1 MSGED
6 LPPVASEEE
15 DEEEVLASLEASDE
29 TESKGA
35 AENANALGAGAA
47 VIRRQLKHA
56 PNAPGVYRMIA
67 ANGDV
72 LYVGKAR
79 NIRARIA
86 AYARGQAHTN
96 RIARM
101 IAETAGM
108 EFVTTGT
115 ETEALLL
122 EANLIKQ
129 LKPRYNV
136 LLRDDKSFPYILVTR
151 DHVSPQ
157 ITKHRG
163 ARNRPG
169 DYYGP
174 FASVWAVNRTLNALQ
189 RAFLLRSCSDSFYD
203 NRTRPCLLFQIK
215 RCAGPCTGEVSH
227 TAYQQLVA
235 EARDFLSGKSRA
247 VRARLG
253 AEMQQASD
261 ALEFERAARL
271 RDRIAALS
279 AIQASQDI
287 NPQSTEEAD
296 VFALARQAG
305 HFCVEAFF
313 FRNFQNWGNRAYF
326 PKADPALSDAEVLGA
341 FLAQFYDDKP
351 TPKLILLSHEIE
363 EQELLR
369 EALSARSGMRLEIIA
384 PKRGE
389 KRDLVAH
396 ASRNAAEALARRL
409 ADTSSQEKLL
419 AAAGAAFGLD
429 KAPRRIEVYDNS
441 HIMGTNAIGAVI
453 VAGPQGFM
461 KTHYR
466 TFNIKSEELT
476 PGDDYAMMREVLKR
490 RFTRLVKE
498 NPRDTAPPPA
508 ADEASVSASASTQPV
523 PAAAPT
529 SGPEVPALDASD
541 LPPRPL
547 DPPPTQFSKRRLGAD
562 DSAVYA
568 TQVTGTSSA
577 STAPATPADP
587 DAFPAWPD
595 LVVIDGGRGQLQAA
609 LTTLSEASAADVPV
623 VAIAKGPDRNAGRET
638 FHVPG
643 REPFRLEPRDPALYF
658 MQRLRDEAHR
668 FAIGTH
674 RAKRSRELV
683 KSPLDEIGGVG
694 PRRKRALLLHFGTL
708 KAIERASLDDL
719 AHTPGVNEATAKA
732 VYDFFHP
739 NA

>member
-1 MSGED
+1 MRAPHHLAYIGQMSPGED
-6 LPPVASEEE
+6 LPPNEIEAEVDSEDLEDGLAPLEPDDEAEE
-15 DEEEVLASLEASDE
+15 DEASPA
-29 TESKGA
+29 
-35 AENANALGAGAA
+35 ALGGGGAA
-47 VIRRQLKHA
+47 VIRRQLKTA
-56 PNAPGVYRMIA
+56 PNAPGVYRMFA

-79 NIRARIA
+79 NIRARIS

-96 RIARM
+96 RITRM
-101 IAETAGM
+101 IAETATM

-136 LLRDDKSFPYILVTR
+136 LLRDDKSFPYILVTK

-174 FASVWAVNRTLNALQ
+174 FAGVWAVNRTLNALQ
-189 RAFLLRSCSDSFYD
+189 RAFLLRSCSDSFYE

-215 RCAGPCTGEVSH
+215 RCSGPCTGEIPH
-227 TAYQQLVA
+227 TAYADLVT
-235 EARDFLSGKSRA
+235 EARDFLSGKSRT

-253 AEMQQASD
+253 TEMQEASD

-305 HFCVEAFF
+305 HVCVEAFF
-313 FRNFQNWGNRAYF
+313 FRNYQNWGNRAYF
-326 PKADPALSDAEVLGA
+326 PKADPSLPDAEVLGA

-351 TPKLILLSHEIE
+351 TPRLILLSHEVE
-363 EQELLR
+363 DQELLR
-369 EALSARSGMRLEIIA
+369 EALSARAGRRLEIIA

-389 KRDLVAH
+389 KHDLVAH
-396 ASRNAAEALARRL
+396 AAKNGAEALARRL
-409 ADTSSQEKLL
+409 ADTSSQGKLL
-419 AAAGAAFGLD
+419 AAAGTTFGQTTP
-429 KAPRRIEVYDNS
+429 PRRVEVYDNS
-441 HIMGTNAIGAVI
+441 HIMGTNAIGAMI

-476 PGDDYAMMREVLKR
+476 PGDDYGMMREVLKR
-490 RFTRLVKE
+490 RFARLVKE
-498 NPRDTAPPPA
+498 NPRAESPQAVADSPPGLE
-508 ADEASVSASASTQPV
+508 EASRAPVLGLPTELGLPAEPVVS
-523 PAAAPT
+523 
-529 SGPEVPALDASD
+529 
-541 LPPRPL
+541 
-547 DPPPTQFSKRRLGAD
+547 
-562 DSAVYA
+562 
-568 TQVTGTSSA
+568 
-577 STAPATPADP
+577 DP

-595 LVVIDGGRGQLQAA
+595 LVIIDGGKGQLQAA
-609 LTTLSEASAADVPV
+609 LDALSEVGAIDVPV
-623 VAIAKGPDRNAGRET
+623 VSIAKGPDRNAGRES
-638 FHVPG
+638 FHIPG
-643 REPFRLEPRDPALYF
+643 REPFRLEPRDPTLYF
-658 MQRLRDEAHR
+658 IQRLRDEAHR

-683 KSPLDEIGGVG
+683 RSPLDEIGGVG
-694 PRRKRALLLHFGTL
+694 PRRKRALLLHFGTV

-732 VYDFFHP
+732 VYGFFHP
-739 NA
+739 QS